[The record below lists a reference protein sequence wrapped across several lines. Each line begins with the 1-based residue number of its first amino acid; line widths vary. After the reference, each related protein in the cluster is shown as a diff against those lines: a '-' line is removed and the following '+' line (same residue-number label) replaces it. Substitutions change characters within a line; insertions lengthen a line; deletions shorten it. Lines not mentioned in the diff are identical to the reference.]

1 MIIIQAMGFVTDMKG
16 CKREKH
22 TRQTPYTQI
31 QYAFWVFWCGPTQ
44 DKSPKMPGWSMD
56 QKWIEWRQGHLHT
69 SGVWEYWKEGRAMS
83 IEW

>member
-1 MIIIQAMGFVTDMKG
+1 MGFVTDMKG

-44 DKSPKMPGWSMD
+44 DKKPKNAGMEHGSEVDRMAPRASAHVRSM
-56 QKWIEWRQGHLHT
+56 
-69 SGVWEYWKEGRAMS
+69 GVLEGG
-83 IEW
+83 